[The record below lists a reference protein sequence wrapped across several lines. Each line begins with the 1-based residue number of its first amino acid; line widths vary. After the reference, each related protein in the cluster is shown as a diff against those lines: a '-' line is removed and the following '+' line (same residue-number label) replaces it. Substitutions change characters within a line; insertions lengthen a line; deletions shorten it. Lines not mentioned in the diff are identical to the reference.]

1 MNNSEATKLKAPLSS
16 RDPLQELREAG
27 LYVVTLGGYCP
38 VQCEATLP
46 DGRKLYFRAIGKY
59 WDLVIELTSD
69 EFEGGIGS
77 AFSISSK
84 YENEQFSAG
93 EMPLETVAD
102 IILSAI
108 ALYQLSSGKGA
119 ASHE

>member
-1 MNNSEATKLKAPLSS
+1 MNNSEATKLKASS
-16 RDPLQELREAG
+16 PNRDPLQKLREAG
-27 LYVVTLGGYCP
+27 LYIDLFGGFCP

-69 EFEGGIGS
+69 EFVSGTGS
-77 AFSISSK
+77 CFSITSE
-84 YENEQFSAG
+84 YWHEQFEAG
-93 EMPLETVAD
+93 CMPLETAAD

-119 ASHE
+119 ASHA